1 MLDAETASRVRDA
14 LFAQKYN
21 LLLGA
26 GVSLDSNDRNND
38 PIMGAEA
45 LRTSLCELTGSRAS
59 SPLWRVAGH
68 LTPEQVE
75 THLRKPFHGCKG
87 GPTVRAIT
95 KFSWKTAFT
104 LNIDDALENAYETE
118 PGRLQS
124 IVSVNYTREYEI
136 FRNPQELPLVHLHG
150 FVRKPEDKFIFSLQE
165 YATLQRGLNPWVQ
178 VLSGLIVSEPFII
191 AGTALFEPDLE
202 YFFAHRPSNA
212 EVLARAPSILVEPYP
227 DTGTRKDCER
237 LRLVLVEATLE
248 DFLAW
253 LTAEYGPPPTPLAL
267 REPQVRPRVVGGT
280 PVFTSTAF
288 WSEFDF
294 VQPSQAESST
304 PPDKP
309 SSFMFGRPPDWDDI
323 AQKRDVPLHSQLRLI
338 DEVRR
343 WQASSEQNQVLCL
356 AGRAGA
362 GKTTTIRRVAVE
374 LASHGIQVFHLKA
387 RGGIDTDSA
396 VRFLSTVADPILL
409 TTDSF
414 AEHGE
419 QLLDIIAEMGGT
431 KRICILAEERQ
442 YRMRLVKDILE
453 GIPNRIIPDE
463 QWRIEESVELIRR
476 YSDLGLIGNA
486 AAVTDPRSFANQLA
500 ENTAAESVCRILND
514 FRPLR
519 AIVRSLW
526 NDTIATGRPA
536 LLATAVAY
544 YCHPV
549 GVHREIILAMASD
562 DLLKDLNA
570 ADAPLRV
577 VEHPDNSDYLLPANG
592 SIAALLVEEMASK
605 KSSRLLEIVVELANE
620 LAPFVTRAT
629 IKQRSPEARLAGR
642 LFDADGLMPELLK
655 ANVDKFY
662 ELTHEKW
669 KWNSRYWEQRA
680 LFISDRDRVLSIQ
693 HARYAVAIEHHPF
706 PMTTLAKV
714 LFSSIKEGVG
724 DRQAYFNE
732 ALDLMEE
739 TLRIEATWERGRSKK
754 AYWTTIEGVSAYV
767 NSGGVLTLRQT
778 QFVEKTIINIRK
790 TFDDDTDLHDRA
802 AQLADRIIQTNG
814 GTEK

>member
-1 MLDAETASRVRDA
+1 MLDAVIARRVRDA

-26 GVSLDSNDRNND
+26 GISLDSKDRNND
-38 PIMGAEA
+38 PMMGAEA
-45 LRTSLCELTGSRAS
+45 LRISLCDLTGSRDS

-75 THLRKPFHGCKG
+75 THLRKPFHGCKA

-95 KFSWKTAFT
+95 KFPWKTAFT

-118 PGRLQS
+118 SGRLQS
-124 IVSVNYTREYEI
+124 IVPVNYTREYEI

-212 EVLARAPSILVEPYP
+212 EVLMRAPSILVEPYP
-227 DTGTRKDCER
+227 DAGTRKDCER

-253 LTAEYGPPPTPLAL
+253 LVAEFGQPPTPLAL
-267 REPQVRPRVVGGT
+267 REPQVRPRVLGGT

-294 VQPSQAESST
+294 VQPAQADLPP

-309 SSFMFGRPPDWDDI
+309 SSFVFGRPPDWDDI
-323 AQKRDVPLHSQLRLI
+323 AQRRDVPLHSQLRLI

-362 GKTTTIRRVAVE
+362 GKTTSIRRVAVE
-374 LASHGIQVFHLKA
+374 LAAHGIQVFYLKA

-419 QLLDIIAEMGGT
+419 QLLDILAGIGST
-431 KRICILAEERQ
+431 KRICILGEERQ
-442 YRMRLVKDILE
+442 YRMRLVMDILE
-453 GIPNRIIPDE
+453 GTPNNIIPDE
-463 QWRIEESVELIRR
+463 QWRLEESMELIRR
-476 YSDLGLIGNA
+476 YSDMGLIGNA
-486 AAVTDPRSFANQLA
+486 AAVKDPRSFGIQLA
-500 ENTAAESVCRILND
+500 DNTAAESVCRILND

-526 NDTIATGRPA
+526 NDTVATGRPA

-549 GVHREIILAMASD
+549 GVHREIILALATD

-570 ADAPLRV
+570 TDAPMRV
-577 VEHPDNSDYLLPANG
+577 VEHPDDSDYLLPANG
-592 SIAALLVEEMASK
+592 TIAALLVEEMSSK
-605 KSSRLLEIVVELANE
+605 QSSRLLEIVVGLANA

-655 ANVDKFY
+655 ANADKFY

-680 LFISDRDRVLSIQ
+680 LFIGDQDRVLSIQ

-714 LFSSIKEGVG
+714 LFSSMKEGVG

-739 TLRIEATWERGRSKK
+739 TLRIEATWERGQTKK
-754 AYWTTIEGVSAYV
+754 AFWTVVEGVTAYINV
-767 NSGGVLTLRQT
+767 GGALTPRQA
-778 QFVEKTIINIRK
+778 QFMEKTIINIRRS
-790 TFDDDTDLHDRA
+790 FDSSTDVHDRA
-802 AQLADRIIQTNG
+802 AQLVERILPRADS
-814 GTEK
+814 TEK